1 MSSDYPPESGS
12 HPWLLRRLDQ
22 LAVAALCA
30 FALIALAIYWIAQ
43 GGLSGRLIEI
53 DRVDPLTVQFQ
64 VDVNTAE
71 LPELINIPNVGNTLG
86 QRILDY
92 RQQNG
97 PFKNVDQLRHV
108 KGIGSKTLEKIRPY
122 IKPIS
127 PPTVADK

>member
-1 MSSDYPPESGS
+1 M
-12 HPWLLRRLDQ
+12 
-22 LAVAALCA
+22 
-30 FALIALAIYWIAQ
+30 
-43 GGLSGRLIEI
+43 
-53 DRVDPLTVQFQ
+53 
-64 VDVNTAE
+64 
-71 LPELINIPNVGNTLG
+71 PELINIPNVGNTLG

-122 IKPIS
+122 LRPIS